1 MSGMPTRSVCKGRC
15 ESRPRLKDW
24 VSTGMGGG
32 GKSISHIQ
40 RTPPRPPLH
49 RPHTIK
55 TPSYVWPL
63 LPLPSPCFYHLRRP
77 KLTSMTFSILAPSS
91 PPFKQIPSPHFT
103 SCPRRLYLCTQI
115 TAYWRYPLCT
125 SMYPRAQV
133 LLTSTPPCTTPIRA
147 ARPSRALTNLMPT
160 ATPCIH
166 APSPS
171 QVLPRLL
178 LV

>member
-91 PPFKQIPSPHFT
+91 PPFKQIPSPHLPHAPAGCISAPKSQLIGAT
-103 SCPRRLYLCTQI
+103 LY
-115 TAYWRYPLCT
+115 AH
-125 SMYPRAQV
+125 
-133 LLTSTPPCTTPIRA
+133 PCTPERRFYLPQLLPV
-147 ARPSRALTNLMPT
+147 RPQFGR
-160 ATPCIH
+160 H
-166 APSPS
+166 APPGH
-171 QVLPRLL
+171 
-178 LV
+178 